1 MAAQG
6 GRRSVGDGSRLTQ
19 EAVIGM
25 LPKHQREQTGILRG
39 EMTKGSALPRPRVP
53 GMLDEYRDLDAY
65 VLAGSACIRAS
76 AELRLGPAVAR
87 ISSRR
92 LSDRPF

>member
-6 GRRSVGDGSRLTQ
+6 GRRRVGDGSGLTQ

-25 LPKHQREQTGILRG
+25 LLKHQREQPGILRG
-39 EMTKGSALPRPRVP
+39 EMTKAPALLRPRVP
-53 GMLDEYRDLDAY
+53 GMLDEYRDLAAY
-65 VLAGSACIRAS
+65 VLAGPACVRAS
-76 AELRLGPAVAR
+76 AELRHGPAVAR

-92 LSDRPF
+92 LSDRPC